1 MKTFAICTLGCK
13 VNTFESIS
21 ISELLKSEGFKEVD
35 FEENSDIYIIFTCAV
50 TNTASSKSRKK
61 INQAIRQN
69 KDALICVVGCYVQ
82 LKPAE
87 LNDNEHIDILIG
99 SSLKQNLPEY
109 IKKALETKERINT
122 IEDVRIKD
130 VEFEN
135 LGVSYFDKQ
144 VRAYLKIQ
152 DGCNQFCSYCIIP
165 YARGKE
171 RCMDYSNVV
180 SMAKSI
186 SENHKE
192 IVLAGIHTG
201 RYTSDNVDLARLIQ
215 MILDE
220 CPNIERLRISSIEI
234 TEITDDLINIM
245 KTNKRV
251 AKHFHIPLQSGCNSV
266 LKDMNR
272 PYTTEY
278 FFERI
283 NYIRNEINDVSIS
296 TDLIVGF
303 PSETNEMFLETMDF
317 LKRCELSFIH
327 VFPFSSKEGTKASKT
342 KSVVSALEKKQ
353 RVSEVGELSKK
364 LYYSYKGK
372 FIQKQLDVLIE
383 KYEEGYSFGHSSE
396 YIPVY
401 IKGNYERNEIITVTG
416 AYLKDDEFFGVKVD
430 G

>member
-1 MKTFAICTLGCK
+1 
-13 VNTFESIS
+13 
-21 ISELLKSEGFKEVD
+21 
-35 FEENSDIYIIFTCAV
+35 
-50 TNTASSKSRKK
+50 
-61 INQAIRQN
+61 
-69 KDALICVVGCYVQ
+69 
-82 LKPAE
+82 
-87 LNDNEHIDILIG
+87 
-99 SSLKQNLPEY
+99 
-109 IKKALETKERINT
+109 
-122 IEDVRIKD
+122 
-130 VEFEN
+130 
-135 LGVSYFDKQ
+135 
-144 VRAYLKIQ
+144 
-152 DGCNQFCSYCIIP
+152 
-165 YARGKE
+165 
-171 RCMDYSNVV
+171 MDYSNVV

-383 KYEEGYSFGHSSE
+383 KYEDGYSFGHSSE